1 METQNP
7 WIFAVDFDRHIGPL
21 ILEAHYKDAPFEMR
35 KWPQEGKLAPK
46 SAIMMAR
53 EVLSEHAMSG
63 IQRKGLEISQDV
75 YEKLEMM
82 SDQEFEERIRSQG
95 YIAFPCTSGGC
106 PLPPEGEEL
115 EAISPKQSFG

>member
-1 METQNP
+1 MEQENP
-7 WIFAVDFDRHIGPL
+7 WIFVVDFDRNIGAL

-63 IQRKGLEISQDV
+63 IRRKNQEITQDV
-75 YEKLEMM
+75 FAALDVM
-82 SDQEFEERIRSQG
+82 SEQEFNARIRSQG
-95 YIAFPCTSGGC
+95 FIAFPCTSGGC
-106 PLPPEGEEL
+106 PLPPDGDEL
-115 EAISPKQSFG
+115 DGVAPTQQP